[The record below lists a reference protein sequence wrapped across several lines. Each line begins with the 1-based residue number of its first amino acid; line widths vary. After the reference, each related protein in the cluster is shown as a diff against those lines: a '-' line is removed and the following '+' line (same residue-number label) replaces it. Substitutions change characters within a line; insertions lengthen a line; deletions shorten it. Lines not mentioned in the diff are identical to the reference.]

1 MNQSAVAKI
10 ALLLLGLL
18 LMLTFFAPTP
28 PRASAQAGPTPAAT
42 LDPYIGALGTQT
54 ALNAQV
60 TQSAYSQQ
68 QGAWQTAQNAS
79 ALQAQASA
87 LQAQAAAAQAQAVAQ
102 AQQATAVAA
111 QQQAQLVAIQ
121 ATADAAAR
129 QATAVVQQTRTAL
142 EIRATQTAVAIDA
155 EAKRAAVIATRS
167 AVEAQD
173 RDNRAVATSV
183 AQSIKATAE
192 AQTAQLADTRRH
204 QDVAF
209 VAFAL
214 ALLAILVAAI
224 YLIVLL
230 TRRGRQLIQ
239 TSAAASPLKPT
250 PTRSSTA
257 AVMVIDQV
265 GGTGSRR
272 MPEMELDAD
281 ESTADRLRQLFED

>member
-1 MNQSAVAKI
+1 MPKRI
-10 ALLLLGLL
+10 ALLMLL
-18 LMLTFFAPTP
+18 LMGFVCGLTLITP
-28 PRASAQAGPTPAAT
+28 ATPRAHAQTSGTPFAT
-42 LDPYIGALGTQT
+42 VDPYIGALGTQA
-54 ALNAQV
+54 ALNAQA

-68 QGAWQTAQNAS
+68 QGAWQSAQNAS

-111 QQQAQLVAIQ
+111 QQQAQIAAIQ

-155 EAKRAAVIATRS
+155 EAKRAAVVATRA

-192 AQTAQLADTRRH
+192 AQSAQLADTRRR
-204 QDVAF
+204 QDAS
-209 VAFAL
+209 FAVFSIVL
-214 ALLAILVAAI
+214 IVAAVAVV
-224 YLIVLL
+224 YVIVLL
-230 TRRGRQLIQ
+230 ARKGGQLIR
-239 TSAAASPLKPT
+239 ASVPT
-250 PTRSSTA
+250 PAMTATTAGSSTA
-257 AVMVIDQV
+257 ALLVIDQV

-272 MPEMELDAD
+272 MPDIELDAD
-281 ESTADRLRQLFED
+281 ESTTDRLRQLFEE

>member
-1 MNQSAVAKI
+1 
-10 ALLLLGLL
+10 
-18 LMLTFFAPTP
+18 
-28 PRASAQAGPTPAAT
+28 
-42 LDPYIGALGTQT
+42 
-54 ALNAQV
+54 
-60 TQSAYSQQ
+60 
-68 QGAWQTAQNAS
+68 
-79 ALQAQASA
+79 
-87 LQAQAAAAQAQAVAQ
+87 VAQ

-121 ATADAAAR
+121 ATADAAAQ

-155 EAKRAAVIATRS
+155 EAKRSAVIATRS

-192 AQTAQLADTRRH
+192 AQSAQLADTRRRS
-204 QDVAF
+204 DASF

-214 ALLAILVAAI
+214 LLLVILGAAI
-224 YLIVLL
+224 YLIALL
-230 TRRGRQLIQ
+230 TRRGRQLIHA
-239 TSAAASPLKPT
+239 TVSPSAMKATTAP
-250 PTRSSTA
+250 SSTA

-272 MPEMELDAD
+272 IPDLEFDAD
-281 ESTADRLRQLFED
+281 EPTADRLRQLFEE